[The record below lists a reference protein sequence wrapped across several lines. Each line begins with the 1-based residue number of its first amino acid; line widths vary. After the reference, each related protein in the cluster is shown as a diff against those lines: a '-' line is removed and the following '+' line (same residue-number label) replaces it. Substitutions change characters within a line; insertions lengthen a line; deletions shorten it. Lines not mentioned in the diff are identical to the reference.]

1 MHKTNIPT
9 IRLEMLIQTISIV
22 PERSGVSA
30 GLSDICFEMVGTVKL
45 LISLLI
51 LRPDILKCGKYY
63 SLT

>member
-1 MHKTNIPT
+1 M
-9 IRLEMLIQTISIV
+9 IRLETIIQTIAIM
-22 PERSGVSA
+22 PERLEAPA

-51 LRPDILKCGKYY
+51 LRPDILKRGKYY